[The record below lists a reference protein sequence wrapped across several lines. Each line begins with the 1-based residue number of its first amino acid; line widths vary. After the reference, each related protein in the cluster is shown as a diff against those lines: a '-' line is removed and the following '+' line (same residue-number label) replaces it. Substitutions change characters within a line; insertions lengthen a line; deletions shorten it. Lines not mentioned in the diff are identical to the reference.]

1 MGGFHAAFGFFLTWW
16 GAYLLAALD
25 STVVFFLPFGV
36 DAVVIYLSAR
46 SGMFFWI
53 YPLLAAA
60 GSVTGAAVTYWV
72 GRKVGE
78 MGLQHFVPSHHFE
91 RFRRRVQKQGAFAMA
106 LAALLPPPFPLTPF
120 VLTCGALEIDRWI
133 FFSTFGLMRL
143 IRFGGEAALARIY
156 GRGVLRVIESEQ
168 FQMVV
173 EGFIIIAVAGT
184 LISGILLWRNVR
196 RPRLRPA

>member
-1 MGGFHAAFGFFLTWW
+1 MGVFHAAFGFFLTWW

-36 DAVVIYLSAR
+36 DALVIYLSAR

-78 MGLQHFVPSHHFE
+78 MGLELFVPGHRFE
-91 RFRRRVQKQGAFAMA
+91 RFQRRVQKQGTVAMA

-120 VLTCGALEIDRWI
+120 MLTCGALEIDRWI
-133 FFSTFGLMRL
+133 FFSTFALMRL
-143 IRFGGEAALARIY
+143 VRFGGEAALARVY
-156 GRGVLRVIESEQ
+156 GRGVLRVIESEP

-173 EGFIIIAVAGT
+173 AGFIIIAVAGT
-184 LISGILLWRNVR
+184 LISGVLLWRNVR
-196 RPRLRPA
+196 QPRLRPA

>member
-1 MGGFHAAFGFFLTWW
+1 MGVFHAAFGYFHTWR

-25 STVVFFLPFGV
+25 STVVIFLPYGI
-36 DAVVIYLSAR
+36 DALVIYLSAR
-46 SGMFFWI
+46 SGMFFWV

-78 MGLQHFVPSHHFE
+78 MGLEHFVPSHRFE
-91 RFRRRVQKQGAFAMA
+91 RFKHRVQKQGAFAMA

-143 IRFGGEAALARIY
+143 MRFGGEAALARVY
-156 GRGVLRVIESEQ
+156 GRGVLRVIESEL
-168 FQMVV
+168 FQMVAG
-173 EGFIIIAVAGT
+173 GFIIFAVAGT

>member
-1 MGGFHAAFGFFLTWW
+1 MGVFHAAFGFFLTWW
-16 GAYLLAALD
+16 GAYLLAGLD

-46 SGMFFWI
+46 SGMFFWV

-78 MGLQHFVPSHHFE
+78 MGLEHFVPSHRLE

-120 VLTCGALEIDRWI
+120 VLTCGALEIDRWT
-133 FFSTFGLMRL
+133 FFSTFALMRL
-143 IRFGGEAALARIY
+143 IRFGAEAVLARVY
-156 GRGVLRVIESEQ
+156 GRGVLRVIESQ
-168 FQMVV
+168 PFQMVV
-173 EGFIIIAVAGT
+173 VGFIILAVAGT

-196 RPRLRPA
+196 QPRLRTA